1 MNIDTTQDEPRRDD
15 AWIIAAE
22 WSNSGRTFHGPFTYA
37 EQAEQWARQHL
48 DPDAACTGYE
58 LAILSPVQ
66 PNEAQ

>member
-1 MNIDTTQDEPRRDD
+1 MNIYDDQPSEPRRED

-22 WSNSGRTFHGPFTYA
+22 WINSGPTFHGPFTYA

-48 DPDAACTGYE
+48 DADAGCSRYE

-66 PNEAQ
+66 S